1 MIDDN
6 YSNICSEVLAI
17 LDKLPIE
24 DYNKIPKSM
33 IEEFENNKNPNY
45 TFEYDYS
52 KSLVDQKTDDMTK
65 WIIECLF
72 RDYIAI
78 DEEKESIKEYE
89 RRKIDEEEKIKREKY
104 NPDDLFSS
112 TQDSKEQFEENSLIR
127 KEDSLYKKILNWI
140 KSIFKI

>member
-1 MIDDN
+1 MIDEN
-6 YSNICSEVLAI
+6 YSNICSEVLTI
-17 LDKLPIE
+17 LEKLPIE
-24 DYNKIPKSM
+24 DYEKIPKDL
-33 IEEFENNKNPNY
+33 IEGFENNKNPDY

-52 KSLVDQKTDDMTK
+52 KSLVEQKTDDMTK
-65 WIIECLF
+65 GIIDSLF
-72 RDYIAI
+72 RDYIATE
-78 DEEKESIKEYE
+78 EEKESIKEYE

-104 NPDDLFSS
+104 NPDVLFAS